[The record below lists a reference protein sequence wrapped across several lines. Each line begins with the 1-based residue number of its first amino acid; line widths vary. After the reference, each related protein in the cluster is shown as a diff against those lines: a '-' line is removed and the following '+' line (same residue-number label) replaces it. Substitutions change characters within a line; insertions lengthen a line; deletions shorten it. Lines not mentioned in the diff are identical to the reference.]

1 MRVYE
6 LKIIIKDFDMNYEV
20 LKSLTILY
28 VEDELELQTEV
39 KYNISPFVKEIITK
53 NNGQDGLDYFLENQD
68 NIDMIITDIL
78 MPIKNGIEMVNEIRE
93 INYEIPI
100 IYTTAFNDNEFLL
113 KTVGQS
119 IDAYILKPIDLESL
133 IKGMIKASVKVENDR
148 LKAKLLSLNKD
159 LEIDVSNKT
168 EQLEIKNK
176 ELLKQLYTDSLTNL
190 KNRLAL
196 REDLNK
202 YKHPIIAIFDIDQ
215 FKGIND
221 LYGIDVGNSVLIK
234 IANILAELSGEDVE
248 VYRTGSD
255 EFILLQECQVYTDEY
270 EKRIKNIITTIN
282 SESLYINEYELH
294 VYVDVTVGISHDH
307 IGCLEKADI
316 ALREAQ
322 QGHLS
327 YLMYTDTLSLDSK
340 YENDIKWTEIIREA
354 VANNN
359 IVPYYQPIVDKDE
372 NIIKYESLMR
382 LIDKDEVISPFF
394 FLEISKKAK
403 FYSIM
408 MKMMI
413 KQTFNLIKKTQKDIT
428 INLSI
433 QDIYNKQMVEYIK
446 SELIQLQ
453 IAKNVIFEITESE
466 SINDYEKVYQFIIEV
481 KKLGCRIAIDDFGS
495 GYSNFSYILKLQ
507 PDYLKIDGS
516 LIKDIHINENSF
528 IITRTI
534 AQFAQ
539 QLGIQTIAEYVHNEE
554 VFEILKKLKIDAYQG
569 FYFSEPK
576 EFL

>member
-1 MRVYE
+1 
-6 LKIIIKDFDMNYEV
+6 MNYEV

>member
-1 MRVYE
+1 
-6 LKIIIKDFDMNYEV
+6 MNYEV

-28 VEDELELQTEV
+28 VEDEIELQTEV
-39 KYNISPFVKEIITK
+39 KYNILPFVKEIITK
-53 NNGQDGLDYFLENQD
+53 NNGQEALDYFKENQD
-68 NIDMIITDIL
+68 TIDMIITDIL

-93 INYEIPI
+93 IDYEIPI

-133 IKGMIKASVKVENDR
+133 IKGIKKASVKVENER
-148 LKAKLLSLNKD
+148 LKSTLKSLNKD
-159 LEIDVSNKT
+159 LEIDVSNKA
-168 EQLEIKNK
+168 EELEIKNK
-176 ELLKQLYTDSLTNL
+176 ELIKQLYTDTLTRL
-190 KNRLAL
+190 GNRIAL
-196 REDLNK
+196 REDLEN
-202 YKHPIIAIFDIDQ
+202 YKNPIIAIIDIDE

-221 LYGIDVGNSVLIK
+221 LYGIDVGNAVLIK
-234 IANILAELSGEDVE
+234 IANTISELSDDDVK

-255 EFILLQECQVYTDEY
+255 EFITLQDCKTYTSDY
-270 EKRIKNIITTIN
+270 EKNIKNIISRIN
-282 SESLYINEYELH
+282 STSLYLEEYKLN
-294 VYVDVTVGISHDH
+294 VYVDVTVGIAHDYTD
-307 IGCLEKADI
+307 CLEKADI

-327 YLMYTDTLSLDSK
+327 YLMYTDDLSLDTK

-354 VANNN
+354 VANEK
-359 IVPYYQPIVDKDE
+359 IVPYYQPIVDKDQ

-382 LIDKDEVISPFF
+382 LIDKDKVISPFF
-394 FLEISKKAK
+394 FLDISKKAK
-403 FYSIM
+403 YYTIM

-413 KQTFNLIKKTQKDIT
+413 EKTFNLIKETGKEIT

-433 QDIYNKQMVEYIK
+433 QDIYNKQMVDYIK
-446 SELIQLQ
+446 TQLIQLQ

-466 SINDYEKVYQFIIEV
+466 SINDYDKVHQFIIEV

-495 GYSNFSYILKLQ
+495 GYSNFSYILKLK
-507 PDYLKIDGS
+507 PDFLKIDGS
-516 LIKDIHINENSF
+516 LIKDIHKDESSF
-528 IITRTI
+528 IITKTI
-534 AQFAQ
+534 AEFAQ
-539 QLGIQTIAEYVHNEE
+539 ALGISTIAEYVHNEE

-576 EFL
+576 ENL